1 MGMGL
6 FDFSRF
12 FLAPDSERIPN
23 GSSWNLGAR
32 QRGRPDPCR
41 SREDRIARNEDLCR
55 DLNERKARWIER
67 GQLAAGFR
75 CECWNLGCG
84 DRLNLSGRQW
94 EEARSR
100 ANRFVVAPGHVVTE
114 FEAVVKEYSHFWL
127 VEKRGEAGDEAEALA

>member
-1 MGMGL
+1 MIPETWGTRLCTDDKATPPAKGGHGT
-6 FDFSRF
+6 FRF
-12 FLAPDSERIPN
+12 FTLFSSAGLGSDSER
-23 GSSWNLGAR
+23 
-32 QRGRPDPCR
+32 
-41 SREDRIARNEDLCR
+41 DLCR

-84 DRLNLSGRQW
+84 DRFNLSGRHW

-114 FEAVVKEYSHFWL
+114 FEAVVKEYPHFWL
-127 VEKRGEAGDEAEALA
+127 VEKRGRARDEAEALA

>member
-1 MGMGL
+1 MGL

-23 GSSWNLGAR
+23 GG
-32 QRGRPDPCR
+32 R

-84 DRLNLSGRQW
+84 DRLNLSGRHW

-114 FEAVVKEYSHFWL
+114 FEAVVKEYPHFWL
-127 VEKRGEAGDEAEALA
+127 VEKRGKAGDEAEALA

>member
-1 MGMGL
+1 MGL

-12 FLAPDSERIPN
+12 FLAPDSDRIPN
-23 GSSWNLGAR
+23 GTCAGTS
-32 QRGRPDPCR
+32 
-41 SREDRIARNEDLCR
+41 NEQ
-55 DLNERKARWIER
+55 KARWIER

-84 DRLNLSGRQW
+84 DRLNLSGRHW

-114 FEAVVKEYSHFWL
+114 FEAVVKEYPHFWL
-127 VEKRGEAGDEAEALA
+127 VEKRGKAGDEAEALA